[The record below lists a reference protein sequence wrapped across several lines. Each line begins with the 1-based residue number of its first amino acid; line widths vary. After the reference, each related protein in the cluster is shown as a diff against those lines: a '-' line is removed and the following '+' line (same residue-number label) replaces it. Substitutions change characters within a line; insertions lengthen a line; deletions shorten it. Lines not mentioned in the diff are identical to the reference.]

1 MGVRQGKLSRAQG
14 TLKAVQHPPWSMA
27 DKMRSKRS
35 PRPPANKHTAKKRAA
50 VKADYELGVAVATIA
65 RSHSVDRGTIYA
77 WAKASGWERPEPP
90 EDDTINQFQPPT
102 VATIRPKPG
111 AGAAGGSGGGGGG
124 DDHPAGGGGGPA
136 GPPDVDAVLMVTIS
150 NLSRAIA
157 ASMAGRDYRP
167 VAQLSQALVKALE
180 VWDKRHPL
188 TAADLA
194 DLAVAM
200 KIRPEVFVKAL
211 GEAWGLSDAA

>member
-1 MGVRQGKLSRAQG
+1 
-14 TLKAVQHPPWSMA
+14 
-27 DKMRSKRS
+27 MRGKRS
-35 PRPPANKHTAKKRAA
+35 PRPPTNKHSARKRAE
-50 VKADYELGVAVATIA
+50 VKADYEAGVAVATIA

-77 WAKASGWERPEPP
+77 WAKAGDWKRPEPP
-90 EDDTINQFQPPT
+90 ESDEIDKFAPPT

-111 AGAAGGSGGGGGG
+111 AGGSGSG
-124 DDHPAGGGGGPA
+124 DQPAGVGPAPA
-136 GPPDVDAVLMVTIS
+136 GPPDVDAVLMTTIA

-167 VAQLSQALVKALE
+167 VAQLAQALVKSLE
-180 VWDKRHPL
+180 TWDKRHPL

-200 KIRPEVFVKAL
+200 KVRPEQFIEAL
-211 GEAWGLSDAA
+211 SAAWGVSRDAA

>member
-1 MGVRQGKLSRAQG
+1 VGVRQGLG
-14 TLKAVQHPPWSMA
+14 LAVLGHPKGSPTFPRSMA
-27 DKMRSKRS
+27 EKMRRKGA
-35 PRPPANKHTAKKRAA
+35 PRPPTNKHTAKKRSE
-50 VKADYELGVAVATIA
+50 VKQDFEAGVAVATIA

-77 WAKASGWERPEPP
+77 WAKAGDWQRPEPP
-90 EDDTINQFQPPT
+90 EPPEIDKFAPPT
-102 VATIRPKPG
+102 VPTIRPKPG
-111 AGAAGGSGGGGGG
+111 AGGSGSG
-124 DDHPAGGGGGPA
+124 DQPAGVGPAPA
-136 GPPDVDAVLMVTIS
+136 GPPDVDAVLMTTIA

-167 VAQLSQALVKALE
+167 VAQLAQALVKALE
-180 VWDKRHPL
+180 TWDKRHPM

>member
-1 MGVRQGKLSRAQG
+1 M
-14 TLKAVQHPPWSMA
+14 T
-27 DKMRSKRS
+27 
-35 PRPPANKHTAKKRAA
+35 
-50 VKADYELGVAVATIA
+50 TIA
-65 RSHSVDRGTIYA
+65 
-77 WAKASGWERPEPP
+77 
-90 EDDTINQFQPPT
+90 
-102 VATIRPKPG
+102 
-111 AGAAGGSGGGGGG
+111 
-124 DDHPAGGGGGPA
+124 
-136 GPPDVDAVLMVTIS
+136 

-167 VAQLSQALVKALE
+167 VAQLAQALVKALE
-180 VWDKRHPL
+180 TWDKRHPM

>member
-1 MGVRQGKLSRAQG
+1 MSPHSPGI
-14 TLKAVQHPPWSMA
+14 MA
-27 DKMRSKRS
+27 EKMRGKRS
-35 PRPPANKHTAKKRAA
+35 PRPPTNKHTAKKRAE
-50 VKADYELGVAVATIA
+50 VKQDFEAGVAVATIA

-77 WAKASGWERPEPP
+77 WAKAGDWQRPEPP
-90 EDDTINQFQPPT
+90 ESDEIDKFAPPT

-111 AGAAGGSGGGGGG
+111 AGAAGGGGGG
-124 DDHPAGGGGGPA
+124 DQPAGGGPAPA
-136 GPPDVDAVLMVTIS
+136 GPPDVDAVLMTTIS

-167 VAQLSQALVKALE
+167 VAQLAQALVKSLE
-180 VWDKRHPL
+180 TWDKRHPL

-200 KIRPEVFVKAL
+200 KVRPEAFIEAL
-211 GEAWGLSDAA
+211 SAAWGVSNAA

>member
-1 MGVRQGKLSRAQG
+1 
-14 TLKAVQHPPWSMA
+14 MA

-35 PRPPANKHTAKKRAA
+35 PRPPTNKHTARKRSE
-50 VKADYELGVAVATIA
+50 VKQDYEAGVAVATIA

-77 WAKASGWERPEPP
+77 WAKASDWKRPEPP
-90 EDDTINQFQPPT
+90 EDDTINQFAPPT

-111 AGAAGGSGGGGGG
+111 ASGSGGGG
-124 DDHPAGGGGGPA
+124 DQPAGGGPAPAA

-167 VAQLSQALVKALE
+167 VAQLAQALVKSLE
-180 VWDKRHPL
+180 TWDKRHPL

-211 GEAWGLSDAA
+211 GEAWGVSNAA

>member
-1 MGVRQGKLSRAQG
+1 
-14 TLKAVQHPPWSMA
+14 
-27 DKMRSKRS
+27 MRSKRS

-77 WAKASGWERPEPP
+77 WAKANDWKRPEPP
-90 EDDTINQFQPPT
+90 EPPEIDKF
-102 VATIRPKPG
+102 APPSPSTIRPKPG
-111 AGAAGGSGGGGGG
+111 ASGAAGGSGGGG
-124 DDHPAGGGGGPA
+124 DQTAGGGGGPA
-136 GPPDVDAVLMVTIS
+136 AAGPPDVDMVLMTTIS

-167 VAQLSQALVKALE
+167 VAQLAQALIKALE
-180 VWDKRHPL
+180 TWDKRHPL

-200 KIRPEVFVKAL
+200 RIKPQDFIEAL
-211 GEAWGLSDAA
+211 SAAWGVSNAA

>member
-1 MGVRQGKLSRAQG
+1 
-14 TLKAVQHPPWSMA
+14 MA
-27 DKMRSKRS
+27 EKMRGKRS
-35 PRPPANKHTAKKRAA
+35 PRPPTNKHTARKRAE
-50 VKADYELGVAVATIA
+50 VKADYCNGVAVATIA
-65 RSHSVDRGTIYA
+65 RSHNVDRGTIYA

-111 AGAAGGSGGGGGG
+111 AAGGGG
-124 DDHPAGGGGGPA
+124 DQPAGGGPAPA
-136 GPPDVDAVLMVTIS
+136 GPPDVDMVLMVTIS

-167 VAQLSQALVKALE
+167 VAQLAQALVKSLE
-180 VWDKRHPL
+180 TWDKRHPL

>member
-1 MGVRQGKLSRAQG
+1 MSTFHSAMAQKLPGKGAPRGRAP
-14 TLKAVQHPPWSMA
+14 T
-27 DKMRSKRS
+27 
-35 PRPPANKHTAKKRAA
+35 NKHTTKTRCL
-50 VKADYELGVAVATIA
+50 VKADFEAGVAVSVIA
-65 RSHSVDRGTIYA
+65 RSHKVDRCTVYA
-77 WAKASGWERPEPP
+77 WAKAGDWQRPQPP
-90 EDDTINQFQPPT
+90 EDDAIDKFAPPT

-111 AGAAGGSGGGGGG
+111 AAGGGGG
-124 DDHPAGGGGGPA
+124 DQPAGGGGGPAPAAAPA

-167 VAQLSQALVKALE
+167 VAQLAQALIKALE
-180 VWDKRHPL
+180 TWDKRHPM

-200 KIRPEVFVKAL
+200 RVKPQDFIEAL
-211 GEAWGLSDAA
+211 GEAWGVSNAA

>member
-1 MGVRQGKLSRAQG
+1 
-14 TLKAVQHPPWSMA
+14 
-27 DKMRSKRS
+27 
-35 PRPPANKHTAKKRAA
+35 
-50 VKADYELGVAVATIA
+50 
-65 RSHSVDRGTIYA
+65 VDL
-77 WAKASGWERPEPP
+77 
-90 EDDTINQFQPPT
+90 
-102 VATIRPKPG
+102 
-111 AGAAGGSGGGGGG
+111 
-124 DDHPAGGGGGPA
+124 
-136 GPPDVDAVLMVTIS
+136 VLMTTIS

-167 VAQLSQALVKALE
+167 VAQLAQALVKSLE
-180 VWDKRHPL
+180 TWDKRHPL